1 MREGVWE
8 RKTEREGE
16 TEVARRGR
24 KIRQRTH
31 QKHRSVKANNEE

>member
-24 KIRQRTH
+24 KIRQRTYQIH
-31 QKHRSVKANNEE
+31 ESPK